1 MQRIYLLAS
10 AFALGLSSITT
21 AAYAETGAEAVEVVN
36 PYVREVPPVSQTSA
50 AFMTL
55 RNTGGA
61 AHAVV
66 AARSP
71 AAQVVEL
78 HTHIMG
84 DDGMHRMREV
94 ERIDVP
100 AGGEAMLQPGGLH
113 VMLINLNGPLAA
125 GNEVEF
131 TLVYDDGSEKT
142 LTAPVKSVGET
153 MMMQGK
159 CGSGKCGSGKCGSGK
174 CGGGK

>member
-1 MQRIYLLAS
+1 MNRTFPWLAAL
-10 AFALGLSSITT
+10 AFAITPPLC
-21 AAYAETGAEAVEVVN
+21 AAAESAADAVEPVDA
-36 PYVREVPPVSQTSA
+36 YVRAVPPVSQTSA

-55 RNTGGA
+55 KNSGDA

-71 AAQVVEL
+71 AAQIVEL

-94 ERIDVP
+94 EKIEVP
-100 AGGEAMLQPGGLH
+100 AGGQAELQPGGLH
-113 VMLINLNGPLAA
+113 VMLINLNGPLEP
-125 GNEVEF
+125 GNSVEL
-131 TLVYDDGSEKT
+131 TLVYDDGSEET

-153 MMMQGK
+153 MMKHSK
-159 CGSGKCGSGKCGSGK
+159 CGQGK
-174 CGGGK
+174 CGGGKCGGK